1 MEIREPRELVKQPE
15 HLKQPGP
22 LKQPDSLKQ
31 YDLWWAALPEP
42 AGRRPVLLLSRNE
55 AYSYLN
61 KFVVAEVTST
71 IRRIAVEV
79 PLGRAEGLPAKCAAN
94 CDNIRTVPR
103 SALTKRIGQLSPL
116 RCSEVKRALG
126 HALAWDE
133 LIDAE

>member
-1 MEIREPRELVKQPE
+1 METVR
-15 HLKQPGP
+15 
-22 LKQPDSLKQ
+22 Q
-31 YDLWWAALPEP
+31 YELWWASLPKP

-61 KFVVAEVTST
+61 KFVAVEVTST

-79 PLGRAEGLPAKCAAN
+79 LLGRDEGLPAKCVAN

-103 SALTKRIGQLSPL
+103 SALTKRIGQLSP
-116 RCSEVKRALG
+116 RRRSEVKRALG

-133 LIDAE
+133 LIDAA

>member
-1 MEIREPRELVKQPE
+1 MMQYEI
-15 HLKQPGP
+15 
-22 LKQPDSLKQ
+22 
-31 YDLWWAALPEP
+31 WWASLPEP

-61 KFVVAEVTST
+61 KFVAVEVTST

-79 PLGRAEGLPAKCAAN
+79 PLGRDEGLPAKCVAN

-103 SALTKRIGQLSPL
+103 SALTKRIGQLSP
-116 RCSEVKRALG
+116 RRRSEVKRALG

-133 LIDAE
+133 LIDAA